1 MNRFYTYNIFI
12 YVIYVYV
19 FNLLYMYKIALF
31 HYERVGG
38 WRRWKRVILRGSG
51 DLQIFSDWFMTLMIV
66 ELKKKSLFIY
76 EGSFFDLQITNSK
89 K

>member
-38 WRRWKRVILRGSG
+38 
-51 DLQIFSDWFMTLMIV
+51 
-66 ELKKKSLFIY
+66 
-76 EGSFFDLQITNSK
+76 
-89 K
+89 

>member
-19 FNLLYMYKIALF
+19 FNLF

-66 ELKKKSLFIY
+66 ELKKKTLFIY